1 MTSSTYN
8 VAILL
13 FDGVEILD
21 FCGPYEVFSVAN
33 RELNRTAFRVH
44 TVATSESIKTQ
55 GELTVCRHFS
65 LGDSPRTDILLVPGG
80 AGVLDQLEN
89 QKIIDWVSTKSAEAE
104 LTTSV
109 CTGAILLAVCGLL
122 NGREATTHHHC
133 FEQLRNFAPD
143 TTIKEDCRFVDT
155 GDIITS
161 AGISAGIDMCL
172 HIVSRLHNQDLAD
185 SIAKRMEYHTS
196 RCQTES

>member
-1 MTSSTYN
+1 MTSPTYN

-33 RELNRTAFRVH
+33 RELDRVAFKVH
-44 TVATSESIKTQ
+44 TVATSESITTQ
-55 GELTVCRHFS
+55 GGLTVCRHFS
-65 LGDSPRTDILLVPGG
+65 PFDSPATDILLVPGG
-80 AGVLDQLEN
+80 AGVLDQLDNREL
-89 QKIIDWVSTKSAEAE
+89 IEWLRIKSREAE

-122 NGREATTHHHC
+122 NGREATTHHYC
-133 FEQLRNFAPD
+133 FEQLRHYAPE
-143 TTIKEDCRFVDT
+143 TTINENCRFVDT
-155 GDIITS
+155 GNIITS

-172 HIVSRLHNQDLAD
+172 HVVSRLHNQDLSD
-185 SIAKRMEYHTS
+185 SIAKRMEYRVS
-196 RCQTES
+196 